1 MIVSISQI
9 FGVLAS
15 LAGGLAVVLGA
26 FGAHA
31 LKDRLEPAMLA
42 AFNTAVHYQMLH
54 ATVVLV
60 IMLLARTSDS
70 PGFLLGA
77 AGSMLA
83 GILLFSGSLY
93 VLVLWDWR
101 WLGPIT
107 PLGGALLITGW
118 GLLLVA
124 MVRSNV

>member
-26 FGAHA
+26 FGAHT

-60 IMLLARTSDS
+60 IMLLARTTDS

-93 VLVLWDWR
+93 VLVLWGWR

>member
-1 MIVSISQI
+1 MSQI

-93 VLVLWDWR
+93 VLVLWGWR

>member
-60 IMLLARTSDS
+60 IILLARTSDS

-93 VLVLWDWR
+93 VLVLWGWR

>member
-1 MIVSISQI
+1 MSTSQI

-54 ATVVLV
+54 AVVVLV
-60 IMLLARTSDS
+60 IVLLARTSDS
-70 PGFLLGA
+70 PGLFLGA
-77 AGSMLA
+77 AGSMLT

-93 VLVLWDWR
+93 ALVLLGWR

-107 PLGGALLITGW
+107 PLGGALLIVGW

-124 MVRSNV
+124 MVRSHV

>member
-42 AFNTAVHYQMLH
+42 AFNTAVHYQLLH

-60 IMLLARTSDS
+60 IMLLARTTDS

-93 VLVLWDWR
+93 LLVLWGWR
-101 WLGPIT
+101 WLGPFT

>member
-15 LAGGLAVVLGA
+15 LTGGLAVVLGA

-42 AFNTAVHYQMLH
+42 AFNTAVQYQMLH

-60 IMLLARTSDS
+60 IVLLARTSDS

-93 VLVLWDWR
+93 VLVFWGWR

>member
-93 VLVLWDWR
+93 VLVLWGWR

-107 PLGGALLITGW
+107 PLGGALLIIGW

>member
-26 FGAHA
+26 FGAHT

-93 VLVLWDWR
+93 VLVLWGWR

-107 PLGGALLITGW
+107 PLGGVLLITGW

>member
-31 LKDRLEPAMLA
+31 LKNRLEPAMLA

-60 IMLLARTSDS
+60 IVLLARTSDS

-93 VLVLWDWR
+93 VLVLWGWR

-107 PLGGALLITGW
+107 PLGGALLIAGW

-124 MVRSNV
+124 MVRSDV